1 MNIYS
6 NAKEMQLAALEVSP
20 TNNFTGSINN
30 FSKENATIETDLFDL
45 ETLDYYARKNCG
57 LKVTKEEQAKFETEY
72 RGGLQGDYSLEM
84 NQKISNVVDSLIK
97 YPQSKRSVIM
107 MNNTWWMHDDTDE
120 AKCCRELHFYL
131 TQEVESD
138 AVLLNCS
145 GIFQAILFTIV
156 GSGYLEKELS
166 RYEYQH
172 IRWKKKGKDNTQLA
186 LQVDAISQGLANA
199 SFLALPI
206 FITATNTQQSFGPVE
221 ILGICIWGVAL
232 LMESIADFQKLAFL
246 KRMKKEEKRNQVCN
260 VGLWKYSR
268 HPNYFAEWM
277 VWNGLVVM
285 ALPSWLA
292 LKDIQSEIFNDQV
305 DQILWLLLGAGLIY
319 VSRMMY
325 LTLVYGTGAI
335 PAEHYS
341 VQKRPGYKDYQKT
354 TNRFFPG
361 PPK

>member
-1 MNIYS
+1 MTMYPWEQHLLQWLFVIGISKIENQRLKYKKVKYFRPLVPYLVGLGILLSYSELYKVGYS
-6 NAKEMQLAALEVSP
+6 N
-20 TNNFTGSINN
+20 
-30 FSKENATIETDLFDL
+30 
-45 ETLDYYARKNCG
+45 
-57 LKVTKEEQAKFETEY
+57 
-72 RGGLQGDYSLEM
+72 
-84 NQKISNVVDSLIK
+84 LI
-97 YPQSKRSVIM
+97 
-107 MNNTWWMHDDTDE
+107 
-120 AKCCRELHFYL
+120 
-131 TQEVESD
+131 
-138 AVLLNCS
+138 
-145 GIFQAILFTIV
+145 GQAILFIIV
-156 GSGYLEKELS
+156 VCIPIYKTGRMSYVDIAWPWGLVLLGIISFIFSDGYWLRSLLVSGMVILVGLRMGLGAVKMWRSGYLEKELP

-172 IRWKKKGKDNTQLA
+172 IRWKKKSKDNTQLA

-277 VWNGLVVM
+277 VWNGLVIM

-325 LTLVYGTGAI
+325 LTLVYATGAI

-341 VQKRPGYKDYQKT
+341 AQKRPGYKDYQKT

>member
-1 MNIYS
+1 MRYYQPLLQYFICLLILITYTS
-6 NAKEMQLAALEVSP
+6 FVEIAL
-20 TNNFTGSINN
+20 IN
-30 FSKENATIETDLFDL
+30 
-45 ETLDYYARKNCG
+45 
-57 LKVTKEEQAKFETEY
+57 
-72 RGGLQGDYSLEM
+72 
-84 NQKISNVVDSLIK
+84 
-97 YPQSKRSVIM
+97 
-107 MNNTWWMHDDTDE
+107 
-120 AKCCRELHFYL
+120 
-131 TQEVESD
+131 
-138 AVLLNCS
+138 LLV
-145 GIFQAILFTIV
+145 QAILFTIV
-156 GSGYLEKELS
+156 VCIPIYKTGRMSYVDIAWPWGLVLLGIISFIFSDGYWVRSLLVSGMVILVGLRMGLGAVKMWRSGYLEKELS

-172 IRWKKKGKDNTQLA
+172 IRWKKKDKDNTQLA

-221 ILGICIWGVAL
+221 ILGISIWGVAL

-277 VWNGLVVM
+277 VWNGLVIT

-325 LTLVYGTGAI
+325 LTLVYATGAI

-341 VQKRPGYKDYQKT
+341 AQKRPGYKDYQKT

>member
-1 MNIYS
+1 MEI
-6 NAKEMQLAALEVSP
+6 AL
-20 TNNFTGSINN
+20 IN
-30 FSKENATIETDLFDL
+30 
-45 ETLDYYARKNCG
+45 
-57 LKVTKEEQAKFETEY
+57 
-72 RGGLQGDYSLEM
+72 
-84 NQKISNVVDSLIK
+84 
-97 YPQSKRSVIM
+97 
-107 MNNTWWMHDDTDE
+107 
-120 AKCCRELHFYL
+120 
-131 TQEVESD
+131 
-138 AVLLNCS
+138 LLV
-145 GIFQAILFTIV
+145 QAILFTIV
-156 GSGYLEKELS
+156 VCIPIYKTGRMSYVDIAWPWGLVLLGIISFIFSDGYWVRSLLVSGMVILVGLRMGLGAVKMWRSGYLEKELS

-277 VWNGLVVM
+277 VWNGLVIM

-305 DQILWLLLGAGLIY
+305 DQILLLLLGAGLIY

-325 LTLVYGTGAI
+325 LTLVYATGAI

-341 VQKRPGYKDYQKT
+341 AQKRPGYKEYQKT

>member
-1 MNIYS
+1 MTMYPWEQHLLQWLFVIGISKIENQRLKYKKVKYFKPLVPYLVGLGILLSYSELYKVGYS
-6 NAKEMQLAALEVSP
+6 N
-20 TNNFTGSINN
+20 
-30 FSKENATIETDLFDL
+30 
-45 ETLDYYARKNCG
+45 
-57 LKVTKEEQAKFETEY
+57 
-72 RGGLQGDYSLEM
+72 
-84 NQKISNVVDSLIK
+84 LI
-97 YPQSKRSVIM
+97 
-107 MNNTWWMHDDTDE
+107 
-120 AKCCRELHFYL
+120 
-131 TQEVESD
+131 
-138 AVLLNCS
+138 
-145 GIFQAILFTIV
+145 GQAILFIIVVCIPIYKTGRMSYVDIAWPWGLVLLGTISFIFSDGYWLRSLLVSGMVILV
-156 GSGYLEKELS
+156 GLRMGLGAVKMWRSGYLEKELS

-206 FITATNTQQSFGPVE
+206 FITATNTQQSFGPLE

-277 VWNGLVVM
+277 VWNGLVIM

-292 LKDIQSEIFNDQV
+292 LKDTQSEFFNNQV

-325 LTLVYGTGAI
+325 LTLVYATGAI

-341 VQKRPGYKDYQKT
+341 AQKRPRYKEYQKT

>member
-1 MNIYS
+1 MEI
-6 NAKEMQLAALEVSP
+6 AL
-20 TNNFTGSINN
+20 IN
-30 FSKENATIETDLFDL
+30 
-45 ETLDYYARKNCG
+45 
-57 LKVTKEEQAKFETEY
+57 
-72 RGGLQGDYSLEM
+72 
-84 NQKISNVVDSLIK
+84 
-97 YPQSKRSVIM
+97 
-107 MNNTWWMHDDTDE
+107 
-120 AKCCRELHFYL
+120 
-131 TQEVESD
+131 
-138 AVLLNCS
+138 LLV
-145 GIFQAILFTIV
+145 QAILFTIV
-156 GSGYLEKELS
+156 VCIPIYKTGRMSYVDIAWPWGLVLLGIISFIFSDGYWVRSLLVSGMVILVGLRMGLGAVKMWRSGYLEKELS

-277 VWNGLVVM
+277 VWNGLVIM

-305 DQILWLLLGAGLIY
+305 DQILWLLLGSGLIY

-325 LTLVYGTGAI
+325 LTLVYATGAI

-341 VQKRPGYKDYQKT
+341 AQKRPGYKDYQKT